1 MNTNIGGAG
10 LTDAQLMGENHIKQL
25 PRNSVAKRVLDVTLA
40 SLALVFLA
48 PAFLLI
54 CLLVKLGDGGPAM
67 FAHRRYGVHGR
78 TFQCLKFRS
87 MVVDAE
93 DRLRQHLADD
103 PDAAAEWA
111 RDHKLR
117 HDPRITRIGAFLR
130 KTSLDELPQLI
141 NILRGQMSIVGPRPI
156 VHEEVIKYGDR
167 FKYYAATRPGLT
179 GAWQVSGRNH
189 IDYDTRVEM
198 DADYVRTWSIWS
210 DLRIILLTVPAV
222 LLRRGAF

>member
-10 LTDAQLMGENHIKQL
+10 LSDAQLMGENHIKQL
-25 PRNSVAKRVLDVTLA
+25 PRNSAAKRILDVSLA
-40 SLALVFLA
+40 SIALVFLA
-48 PAFLLI
+48 PAFIVI

-67 FAHRRYGVHGR
+67 FAHRRYGANGR
-78 TFQCLKFRS
+78 TFDCLKFRP

-93 DRLRQHLADD
+93 AHLLQHLADN

-117 HDPRITRIGAFLR
+117 HDPRITPVGAFLR

-141 NILRGQMSIVGPRPI
+141 NILRGEMSIVGPRPI

-198 DADYVRTWSIWS
+198 DAEYVRTWSIWS
-210 DLRIILLTVPAV
+210 DLRIIFLTIPAV